1 MHNLPHCFD
10 KIPASCQTAAQYVHL
25 AQSQISMGTYS
36 HFISGIKT
44 QVYKSNLQTFKLY
57 SIDMHVGLSLRIT
70 NMLFLNCFCRAK
82 AHVCQGH
89 HRQQS
94 TLEQASLI
102 PSAVTDNFL
111 NLLAPGVWLIKTI
124 TQIFQKT

>member
-1 MHNLPHCFD
+1 
-10 KIPASCQTAAQYVHL
+10 
-25 AQSQISMGTYS
+25 
-36 HFISGIKT
+36 
-44 QVYKSNLQTFKLY
+44 
-57 SIDMHVGLSLRIT
+57 MHVGLSLRFT
-70 NMLFLNCFCRAK
+70 NMLFLNCFCRAM
-82 AHVCQGH
+82 AHVVVVYLVKWQGY